1 MDGYTIDLSG
11 DYLYAG
17 IEMADTVKRE
27 TFGSAS
33 GFFRVRDASGF
44 FRWYD
49 SLLFRGLSG
58 KLVAV
63 AYVSCVCGKT
73 GLRNQ

>member
-27 TFGSAS
+27 TLEARLVFSVFETRLVFSVGTTRC
-33 GFFRVRDASGF
+33 F
-44 FRWYD
+44 
-49 SLLFRGLSG
+49 SL
-58 KLVAV
+58 
-63 AYVSCVCGKT
+63 VSCS
-73 GLRNQ
+73 

>member
-27 TFGSAS
+27 TLEA
-33 GFFRVRDASGF
+33 R
-44 FRWYD
+44 
-49 SLLFRGLSG
+49 
-58 KLVAV
+58 LVFSV
-63 AYVSCVCGKT
+63 FETRLVFSVGTTRCFSEV
-73 GLRNQ
+73 

>member
-27 TFGSAS
+27 TLEA
-33 GFFRVRDASGF
+33 R
-44 FRWYD
+44 
-49 SLLFRGLSG
+49 
-58 KLVAV
+58 LVFSEFETRLV
-63 AYVSCVCGKT
+63 FSVGTTRCFSFVSCS
-73 GLRNQ
+73 